1 MTDMDALAHKFE
13 LTAATRIFLIELCN
27 SAAVKC
33 EAATRGGDEDKYARG
48 VMRSAAIAL
57 SLHFGISTEEVEW
70 EAKQRALQI
79 FSQGQ
84 DYHRELQL
92 FSTLVEFNRR

>member
-1 MTDMDALAHKFE
+1 MGMEQIAPSFQLPD
-13 LTAATRIFLIELCN
+13 ATRIFLTELCN

-33 EAATRGGDEDKYARG
+33 EAAARGGDEDKYARG
-48 VMRSAAIAL
+48 VMRSAAIPL

-79 FSQGQ
+79 FSMGQ
-84 DYHRELQL
+84 DYRRELHL
-92 FSTLVEFNRR
+92 FRTLVEYNRS